1 MPIFRLSDRRKEILN
16 LLNNHLQL
24 GISTEEQSTLQNA
37 GKIYQAAVAL
47 KRPVL
52 HNLGIPKLV
61 LSEIGLEIMKASGTL
76 SVRKLDDEGHAENYF
91 DFQVEGMGG

>member
-1 MPIFRLSDRRKEILN
+1 MPIFCLSDRQKEILS

-24 GISTEEQSTLQNA
+24 GVPIEDQSTLQSA
-37 GKIYQAAVAL
+37 KKIYEPAAML

-52 HNLGIPKLV
+52 HNLGIPKVTLK
-61 LSEIGLEIMKASGTL
+61 EIGSDIMVAEGNNPL
-76 SVRKLDDEGHAENYF
+76 RKQSDEGHAENYF